1 MASRREV
8 AVPASP
14 GFLSRQVR
22 TARRFFRDSGSAAET
37 DLHVISAGYE
47 ECAPNY
53 VMRRHTFPWLGVEL
67 VASGHGQ
74 VDLGGQTAALSA
86 GLVFSYGPGVP
97 HAISASADRPP
108 GKWFIDLGGRDAGG
122 LLADAGLAP
131 GRLGMVAA
139 PGAAMALFEVLVDTG
154 RRSGPE
160 SGPLLAAIARA
171 LLLALAH
178 PGTDLDPA
186 VALAQATYQ
195 RCRAWLDAHAASG
208 AGVQQAAAALNL
220 SAAHVT
226 RLFQRF
232 DRVSPGAH
240 ARHVRLQ
247 QAADQLAASHER
259 IKDIA
264 ALSGYADAFH
274 FSRAFSRAFGMSPRA
289 FRAWAGGVT
298 SSDAGNSIDRD

>member
-1 MASRREV
+1 MARHRPSAE
-8 AVPASP
+8 PSPP

-22 TARRFFRDSGSAAET
+22 TARRFFRDSGCSAET

-53 VMRRHTFPWLGVEL
+53 VMHRHTFPWLGVEL
-67 VASGHGQ
+67 VASGHGL
-74 VDLGGQTAALSA
+74 VDLDGHTAALSA

-108 GKWFIDLGGRDAGG
+108 GKWFIDLAGRKAAG

-131 GRLGMVAA
+131 GRLGMVPA
-139 PGAAMALFEVLVDTG
+139 PGAAMALFDVLVDTG

-160 SGPLLAAIARA
+160 ADPLLAAIARA
-171 LLLALAH
+171 LLIALSH
-178 PGTDLDPA
+178 PGTDLEPA
-186 VALAQATYQ
+186 VAVAQATYQ

-208 AGVQQAAAALNL
+208 AGIQEAAVAMNL
-220 SAAHVT
+220 SAAHLT

-232 DRVSPGAH
+232 GRVSPGAH

-247 QAADQLAASHER
+247 QAADRLAGSHER
-259 IKDIA
+259 ITDIA
-264 ALSGYADAFH
+264 ERCGYADAFH

-289 FRAWAGGVT
+289 FRAWAGGVR
-298 SSDAGNSIDRD
+298 SSDAGRSTDPD